1 MRSSLKKVLAS
12 IASVTTLFISTVGM
26 NASAVECPH
35 YGTYSTFKTTCGN
48 TKPYYVTVRI
58 TNTSNTIRYL
68 QGSIYAGSS
77 LGSLSP
83 QRTVGAATASNGYQQ
98 CDKSNLSQD
107 YVRCNGYCYGDSS
120 PSSAIVDSYVCDV
133 IVGGNIAIP

>member
-48 TKPYYVTVRI
+48 TSPYYVTATI
-58 TNTSNTIRYL
+58 KNTSNTNRYC
-68 QGSIYAGSS
+68 QVSIYAGSS
-77 LGSLSP
+77 LGNLYV
-83 QRTVGAATASNGYQQ
+83 QATDGGSTPSNGTKF
-98 CDKSNLSQD
+98 CDKSNLSQN
-107 YVRCNGYCYGDSS
+107 YVRCYGYCYGDGT
-120 PSSAIVDSYVCDV
+120 PYSAIVDSYVCDV
-133 IVGGNIAIP
+133 IVGGNVAIP